1 MANSIEIGIARTDI
15 TPAVGIPMVG
25 FAGRGPSTRVN
36 DPLYATAMAV
46 SCAGE
51 HAVLIALDLL
61 QFKAETVA
69 EFRALIQ
76 AASGIPADRITLAC
90 SHTHYGPDIDR
101 AGRRSPSP
109 GPSSAEGAEL
119 VDAYRIHLGFK
130 LSGLVQEA
138 QQNLKPARMGIG
150 WGSSDIGINRR
161 EKTPDGRIILGNN
174 YDGPVDREVG
184 IARIED
190 IEGNPIACLV
200 NFATHPVAQ
209 TSQQRA
215 ISAGFSGKMARVVE
229 GLTGAYCLF
238 LQGAAG
244 NINPVAGFRRPDQR
258 PEDLHKPSDS
268 LGIRLGCEAVRV
280 WETISIGEAQG
291 LNIASKAISLP
302 RYMYGDLKSAKQLD
316 GEFDQELKTRNL
328 SEGQRYWTELRQSRV
343 REAIRS
349 HQTGVPLDPVE
360 TELQAWRIGDLA
372 FVSVPAEIFT
382 ENGTL
387 VKNQSSFDHTFFVG
401 YANGSI
407 GYVPTVDAYPEGGYE
422 VTHACQVDPEAG
434 GMINENCLAL
444 LRQHNGGDSYGR

>member
-1 MANSIEIGIARTDI
+1 MQ
-15 TPAVGIPMVG
+15 PH
-25 FAGRGPSTRVN
+25 
-36 DPLYATAMAV
+36 PL
-46 SCAGE
+46 
-51 HAVLIALDLL
+51 
-61 QFKAETVA
+61 
-69 EFRALIQ
+69 R
-76 AASGIPADRITLAC
+76 
-90 SHTHYGPDIDR
+90 PDIDR
-101 AGRRSPSP
+101 AGKQTSSP
-109 GPSSAEGAEL
+109 GPGPAEASEL

-130 LSGLVQEA
+130 LAGLVQEA

-190 IEGNPIACLV
+190 TEGKSHRLSGQFCDASRCTD
-200 NFATHPVAQ
+200 FSATRH
-209 TSQQRA
+209 
-215 ISAGFSGKMARVVE
+215 
-229 GLTGAYCLF
+229 
-238 LQGAAG
+238 
-244 NINPVAGFRRPDQR
+244 FRRVSRKDGPRGRESHWRVLSFSTGGGRKYQSICRIPDSRSAARR
-258 PEDLHKPSDS
+258 PPQTVGQP
-268 LGIRLGCEAVRV
+268 GIRLGCEAVRV
-280 WETISIGEAQG
+280 WETITVGESQG
-291 LNIASKAISLP
+291 LNIASKTISLP

-316 GEFDQELKTRNL
+316 GEFAHELESRNL

-372 FVSVPAEIFT
+372 FVTAPAEIFT

-407 GYVPTVDAYPEGGYE
+407 GYVPTWMPTRGGYE
-422 VTHACQVDPEAG
+422 VTHACQVTPRRAV
-434 GMINENCLAL
+434 
-444 LRQHNGGDSYGR
+444 

>member
-1 MANSIEIGIARTDI
+1 MSNAIEIGIARADI

-25 FAGRGPSTRVN
+25 FAGRGPSTRIN

-51 HAVLIALDLL
+51 QAVLITLDLL

-90 SHTHYGPDIDR
+90 SHTHYGPDVDR
-101 AGRRSPSP
+101 AGRRSSSAGP
-109 GPSSAEGAEL
+109 GPIEASEL

-130 LSGLVQEA
+130 LAGLVQEA
-138 QQNLKPARMGIG
+138 QQNLKSARMGIG

-184 IARIED
+184 VARIED

-209 TSQQRA
+209 TSLQRA
-215 ISAGFSGKMARVVE
+215 ISAGFPGKMTQVVE

-244 NINPVAGFRRPDQR
+244 NINPALGFRRPDHR
-258 PEDLHKPSDS
+258 PEDLHKPADS
-268 LGIRLGCEAVRV
+268 LGIRLGCEVVRV
-280 WETISIGEAQG
+280 WETISVGESQG
-291 LNIASKAISLP
+291 LNIALKTISLP
-302 RYMYGDLKSAKQLD
+302 RYMYGDLKSARQLD
-316 GEFDQELKTRNL
+316 GEFAQELESRNL
-328 SEGQRYWTELRQSRV
+328 SDGRRHWAALRQSRV
-343 REAIRS
+343 REAIS
-349 HQTGVPLDPVE
+349 SYETGVPLDPVE
-360 TELQAWRIGDLA
+360 AELQAWRIGGLA
-372 FVSVPAEIFT
+372 FVTAPAEIFN

-387 VKNQSSFDHTFFVG
+387 VKNQSPFDHTFFVG
-401 YANGSI
+401 YTNGSI
-407 GYVPTVDAYPEGGYE
+407 GYVPTVEAYPEGGYE
-422 VTHACQVDPEAG
+422 VTHACQVDLEAG
-434 GMINENCLAL
+434 GLVNENCLAL
-444 LRQHNGGDSYGR
+444 LRQVKA

>member
-1 MANSIEIGIARTDI
+1 MSNAIEIGIARADI

-25 FAGRGPSTRVN
+25 FAGREPSTRIN

-46 SCAGE
+46 SCEGE
-51 HAVLIALDLL
+51 QAVLIASDLL

-69 EFRALIQ
+69 EFRTLIQ

-90 SHTHYGPDIDR
+90 SHTHYGPDVDR
-101 AGRRSPSP
+101 AGKQSSSSGP
-109 GPSSAEGAEL
+109 GPAEASEL
-119 VDAYRIHLGFK
+119 VDAYRTHLGFK
-130 LSGLVQEA
+130 MSGLVQEA

-184 IARIED
+184 VARIED

-215 ISAGFSGKMARVVE
+215 ISAGFPGKMTQVIE

-244 NINPVAGFRRPDQR
+244 DINPAAGFRIPDQR

-268 LGIRLGCEAVRV
+268 LGIRLGCEVVRV
-280 WETISIGEAQG
+280 WETISVGEAQG
-291 LNIASKAISLP
+291 LNIALKTISLP
-302 RYMYGDLKSAKQLD
+302 RYMYGDLKSARQLD
-316 GEFDQELKTRNL
+316 GEFAQELESRNL
-328 SEGQRYWTELRQSRV
+328 SDGRRHWAALRQSRV
-343 REAIRS
+343 REAIS
-349 HQTGVPLDPVE
+349 SYETGVPLDPVE
-360 TELQAWRIGDLA
+360 AELQAWRIGGLA
-372 FVSVPAEIFT
+372 FVTAPAEIFN

-387 VKNQSSFDHTFFVG
+387 VKNQSPFDHTFFVG
-401 YANGSI
+401 YTNGSI
-407 GYVPTVDAYPEGGYE
+407 GYVPTVEAYLEGGYE
-422 VTHACQVDPEAG
+422 VTHACQVDLEAG
-434 GMINENCLAL
+434 GLVNENCLAL
-444 LRQHNGGDSYGR
+444 LRQVKA